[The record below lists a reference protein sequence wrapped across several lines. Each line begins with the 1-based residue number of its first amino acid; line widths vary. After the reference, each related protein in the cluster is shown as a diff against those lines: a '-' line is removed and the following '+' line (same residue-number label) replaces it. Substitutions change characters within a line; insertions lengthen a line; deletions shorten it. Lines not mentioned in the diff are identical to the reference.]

1 MPGSGEAIFSLKYQS
16 SGRQQGLTENRY
28 MGRDRGGEEA
38 TSAISCAFI
47 ELKTCNVALL
57 EAADESWEE

>member
-1 MPGSGEAIFSLKYQS
+1 MLINVNNEVSNTTVNG
-16 SGRQQGLTENRY
+16 RY

-38 TSAISCAFI
+38 ASAISCAFI